1 MKKFKVKNLKLTGYD
16 LDKHTERL
24 KQTLT
29 LKKKWKKNGEEK
41 CKLEAPDGYE
51 YIINSDN
58 LEEVKTKSNKKSK
71 K

>member
-1 MKKFKVKNLKLTGYD
+1 MKYKVKNLKLTGYD

-24 KQTLT
+24 KQTLI
-29 LKKKWKKNGEEK
+29 LKNKWVKNDVEK
-41 CKLEAPDGYE
+41 YKLEALDGYE

-58 LEEVKTKSNKKSK
+58 LEKVKTKSNKKSK

>member
-1 MKKFKVKNLKLTGYD
+1 MARAGINRRALRRELAGQ
-16 LDKHTERL
+16 LGPL
-24 KQTLT
+24 
-29 LKKKWKKNGEEK
+29 LKKKWEKNGEEK

-58 LEEVKTKSNKKSK
+58 LEAVKTKSNKKSK

>member
-1 MKKFKVKNLKLTGYD
+1 MKYKVKNLKLTGYD

-29 LKKKWKKNGEEK
+29 LKKKWKKNDVEK
-41 CKLEAPDGYE
+41 YKLEALDGYE

-58 LEEVKTKSNKKSK
+58 LEKVKTKSNKKLK

>member
-1 MKKFKVKNLKLTGYD
+1 MKYKVKNLKLTGYD

-29 LKKKWKKNGEEK
+29 LKKKWTKNDVEK
-41 CKLEAPDGYE
+41 YKLEALDGYE

-58 LEEVKTKSNKKSK
+58 LEKVKTKSNKKSK

>member
-1 MKKFKVKNLKLTGYD
+1 MKYKVKNLKLTGYD

-29 LKKKWKKNGEEK
+29 FKKKWKKNNVEK
-41 CKLEAPDGYE
+41 YKLEALDGYE

-58 LEEVKTKSNKKSK
+58 LEKVKTKSNKKSK

>member
-1 MKKFKVKNLKLTGYD
+1 MKYKEKYLKLTGYN
-16 LDKHTERL
+16 LDNHTERL

-51 YIINSDN
+51 YIIKSDN

>member
-1 MKKFKVKNLKLTGYD
+1 MKYKVKNLKLTGYD

-29 LKKKWKKNGEEK
+29 LKKKWVKNDVEK
-41 CKLEAPDGYE
+41 YKLEAFDGYE

-58 LEEVKTKSNKKSK
+58 LEKVKTKSNKKSNK
-71 K
+71 

>member
-1 MKKFKVKNLKLTGYD
+1 MKYKVKNLKLTGYN
-16 LDKHTERL
+16 LDKHIERL

-29 LKKKWKKNGEEK
+29 LKKKWEKNDVEK

-51 YIINSDN
+51 YIINFDN
-58 LEEVKTKSNKKSK
+58 LEAVKTKSNKKSK

>member
-1 MKKFKVKNLKLTGYD
+1 MKYKVKNLKLTGYD

-29 LKKKWKKNGEEK
+29 LKKKWKKNDVEK
-41 CKLEAPDGYE
+41 YKLEALDGYE

-58 LEEVKTKSNKKSK
+58 LEKVKTKSNKKTK

>member
-1 MKKFKVKNLKLTGYD
+1 MKYKVKNFKLTGYD

-29 LKKKWKKNGEEK
+29 LKKKWKKNDVEK
-41 CKLEAPDGYE
+41 YKLEALDGYE

-58 LEEVKTKSNKKSK
+58 LEKVKTKSNKKLK